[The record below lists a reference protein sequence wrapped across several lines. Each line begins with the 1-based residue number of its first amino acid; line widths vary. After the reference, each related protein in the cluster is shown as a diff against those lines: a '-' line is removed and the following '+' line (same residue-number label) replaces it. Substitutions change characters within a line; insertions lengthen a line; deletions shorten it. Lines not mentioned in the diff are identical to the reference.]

1 MALPAGDPFALP
13 TRGSHRAC
21 REALYLLASR
31 VGLNAEHPPPPA
43 RPPGMSADRASR
55 GPASAS
61 LISALHGS
69 SRGDREGHYDFYAAA
84 KRLGRCC

>member
-1 MALPAGDPFALP
+1 MALQAGDPFALP

-43 RPPGMSADRASR
+43 RPPT
-55 GPASAS
+55 AS

-69 SRGDREGHYDFYAAA
+69 SRGDREGHYDFYAVA